1 MKSDTAVADD
11 KKMPLLDH
19 IIELRN
25 RMLWCIGG
33 LVVIFLATF
42 LLAATDIYNF
52 LVQPLAD
59 ILLAKGATHQARMIF
74 TDLTE
79 FFFTK
84 VKVSFFFAAFICAP
98 LFLSQLWLFV
108 APGLYRN
115 EKKALRP
122 FLFATPFLFLGGAAM
137 VYYALMPMAWQ
148 FFLSFEQTGEAAK
161 GTLDIVLEPKVNE
174 YLGLVMMLI
183 FAFGLAFQLPVVLAL
198 LARVG
203 IASSKGLARTRRY
216 AIVIVFVFAAI
227 FTPPDPISQLTLA
240 VPIILLYE
248 ISIWVARSI
257 EKQRAKEKA
266 AKSDG
271 EDDDDDEDDEDED
284 SDDAEA
290 KSVTDT
296 KPLPKS

>member
-1 MKSDTAVADD
+1 MKPESVAPED

-25 RMLWCIGG
+25 RMLWCVGALI
-33 LVVIFLATF
+33 VIFLITF
-42 LLAATDIYNF
+42 ILAATDIYNF

-59 ILLAKGATHQARMIF
+59 ILLQKGAEREARMIF

-84 VKVSFFFAAFICAP
+84 VKVSFFFAAFICCP
-98 LFLSQLWLFV
+98 LFLAQFWMFV
-108 APGLYRN
+108 APGLYKH
-115 EKKALRP
+115 EKSALGP
-122 FLFATPFLFLGGAAM
+122 FLAATPILFLTGAGL
-137 VYYALMPMAWQ
+137 VYYLIMPMAWQ
-148 FFLSFEQTGEAAK
+148 FFLGFEQTGATAE

-174 YLGLVMMLI
+174 YLSLVMLLI
-183 FAFGLAFQLPVVLAL
+183 FAFGLAFQLPVILAL

-203 IASSKGLARTRRY
+203 IASSAGLARFRRY
-216 AIVIVFVFAAI
+216 AIVIVFVFAAL

-248 ISIWVARSI
+248 ISIWI
-257 EKQRAKEKA
+257 
-266 AKSDG
+266 AKSMEKKRAQDKLDAG
-271 EDDDDDEDDEDED
+271 ETEEADDDEAVDETGPAPAPE
-284 SDDAEA
+284 
-290 KSVTDT
+290 TP

>member
-1 MKSDTAVADD
+1 MKADAVGPED

-25 RMLWCIGG
+25 RLLWCVAG
-33 LVVIFLATF
+33 LIVVFLATF

-59 ILLAKGATHQARMIF
+59 ILLAKGAQREAKMIF

-98 LFLSQLWLFV
+98 LFLSQVWLFV
-108 APGLYRN
+108 APGLYRH

-122 FLFATPFLFLGGAAM
+122 FLVATPFLFLLGAAM
-137 VYYALMPMAWQ
+137 VYYLLMPMAWQ
-148 FFLSFEQTGEAAK
+148 FFLSFEQPGDAAA
-161 GTLDIVLEPKVNE
+161 GTLKIVLEPKVNE

-183 FAFGLAFQLPVVLAL
+183 FAFGLAFQLPVILAL

-240 VPIILLYE
+240 VPIIALYE
-248 ISIWVARSI
+248 VSILVARSI
-257 EKQRAKEKA
+257 EKQKAKDKA
-266 AKSDG
+266 EQG
-271 EDDDDDEDDEDED
+271 EDEDDEDE
-284 SDDAEA
+284 EA
-290 KSVTDT
+290 DESGGALTKS
-296 KPLPKS
+296 

>member
-1 MKSDTAVADD
+1 MKADAVGPED

-25 RMLWCIGG
+25 RLLWCVAG
-33 LVVIFLATF
+33 LIVVFLATF

-59 ILLAKGATHQARMIF
+59 ILLAKGAQREAKMIF

-98 LFLSQLWLFV
+98 LFLSQVWLFV
-108 APGLYRN
+108 APGLYRH

-122 FLFATPFLFLGGAAM
+122 FLVATPFLFLLGAAM
-137 VYYALMPMAWQ
+137 VYYLLMPMAWQ
-148 FFLSFEQTGEAAK
+148 FFLSFEQPGDAAA
-161 GTLDIVLEPKVNE
+161 GTLKIVLEPKVNE

-183 FAFGLAFQLPVVLAL
+183 FAFGLAFQLPVILAL

-240 VPIILLYE
+240 VPIIALYE
-248 ISIWVARSI
+248 VSILVARSI
-257 EKQRAKEKA
+257 EKQKAKDKA
-266 AKSDG
+266 EQG
-271 EDDDDDEDDEDED
+271 EDEDDEDE
-284 SDDAEA
+284 EA
-290 KSVTDT
+290 GESGGALTKS
-296 KPLPKS
+296 